1 MLIQPQA
8 IKKCAVGAR
17 IDGIRSVAV
26 RKNRQFQSWTRNKCQ
41 EIHSLI
47 KTSTI
52 PSFVTPLTVTH

>member
-1 MLIQPQA
+1 MLIKPQA

-17 IDGIRSVAV
+17 RDGIQSVAV

-47 KTSTI
+47 K
-52 PSFVTPLTVTH
+52 PSQYPHLIHLSL